1 MTKSS
6 KSRLE
11 MLEEFTQQS
20 PTDAFA
26 HYGLAIEYKNAERH
40 DDALQVFEK
49 LLSFNPDYTAAYYHA
64 GVMLGGMNRKD
75 DARDY
80 LTRGIAV
87 AKKNGDFHT
96 LSELEEALNDLG

>member
-1 MTKSS
+1 M
-6 KSRLE
+6 
-11 MLEEFTQQS
+11 
-20 PTDAFA
+20 
-26 HYGLAIEYKNAERH
+26 
-40 DDALQVFEK
+40 FEK

-64 GVMLGGMNRKD
+64 GVMLGGMGRKD